1 MSDTTELVLTRV
13 FDAPRELV
21 YRAFT
26 DPDQV
31 AAWFAPE
38 GWSAP
43 RDRIDIG
50 ARAGGPFHLTMVDD
64 KDANAQSPINA
75 TFIEVVEN
83 ELLLAE
89 ETVTDFPGI
98 DGPFTMRMRL
108 EFADRDGKTELTL
121 RQGPFSPEMAEMTK
135 TGWESSFKKLDQVL
149 AA

>member
-26 DPDQV
+26 DPDQL
-31 AAWFAPE
+31 AAWFAPA

-43 RDRIDIG
+43 RDTIDIS
-50 ARAGGPFHLTMVDD
+50 AHAGGPFRLTMVDD
-64 KDANAQSPINA
+64 DDPNATSPINA
-75 TFIEVVEN
+75 TFVEVIEN

-89 ETVTDFPGI
+89 ETVAEFPGV

-108 EFADRDGKTELTL
+108 EFADKDGKTELTL
-121 RQGPFSPEMAEMTK
+121 RQGPFSPEMAEMTRA
-135 TGWESSFKKLDQVL
+135 GWTSSFDKLDKAL